1 MLKDMDDYPL
11 KNTGH
16 KVKEDKC
23 GGKVE
28 EYASSHEED
37 VCIKKYK
44 TTTYDTPLELTDEA
58 DDTSVLDGYTFDES
72 IKDEDATSY
81 ETLRKCSNQPMLRTQ
96 HHSLCMMSHQVSNVP
111 RRAHTS
117 T

>member
-1 MLKDMDDYPL
+1 
-11 KNTGH
+11 
-16 KVKEDKC
+16 
-23 GGKVE
+23 VE
-28 EYASSHEED
+28 EHASSHEED
-37 VCIKKYK
+37 VCIEEDQ
-44 TTTYDTPLELTDEA
+44 TTTYDTSSELTDEA
-58 DDTSVLDGYTFDES
+58 DDTSVLDGLTSDES
-72 IKDEDATSY
+72 IKYEDATSY